1 MRKGSG
7 SAYDKWNMSVVICDT
22 YMHTFLMKY
31 SQRKGSTIYC
41 FNLKGNNSLKKSG
54 QNSIAI
60 CEASCIN
67 KQASK
72 GLKNAYVK
80 RRTFAYKLL

>member
-1 MRKGSG
+1 VLTTSG
-7 SAYDKWNMSVVICDT
+7 T
-22 YMHTFLMKY
+22 YLWSFVTHILQTFLMKY
-31 SQRKGSTIYC
+31 SQRKGNNIYC
-41 FNLKGNNSLKKSG
+41 FYLKGNKSLKKFG
-54 QNSIAI
+54 QNSIPI

-80 RRTFAYKLL
+80 RRRTYAYKHL